1 MDNTRSNTYLCVPL
15 YWFAICTLER
25 SSFNAW
31 HMLWLLAKKETWI
44 LISVS
49 LGVCVWNK
57 IWLQWEASSK
67 TSKNIIYTI
76 AKRYTSNPSQIHTR
90 VPSLRSTHW
99 FPLRQL
105 RSHHFNSEVKYRPY
119 QARHQPAVTFIL
131 PSSLLLPTISL
142 LKRAVIAQP
151 CITEAS

>member
-31 HMLWLLAKKETWI
+31 HMLWLSQKRNRDSDFCFAGCLC
-44 LISVS
+44 L
-49 LGVCVWNK
+49 NK
-57 IWLQWEASSK
+57 ILLQWEASSK